1 MAYIKKFTNGAGF
14 TGEYWRLTG
23 LEINKF
29 TDSIEARISCY
40 KDKASKDENLA
51 PFAHKTFNLK
61 LSDINLLGNI
71 PEQIYEL
78 LPDIKTK
85 TGLASVNEVPFFVD
99 AKSDEPTNQ

>member
-1 MAYIKKFTNGAGF
+1 MAYIKQFTNGAGF

-29 TDSIEARISCY
+29 TDSIETRISCY

-61 LSDINLLGNI
+61 LSDINLAEDI
-71 PEQIYEL
+71 QEEVYKL
-78 LPDIKTK
+78 LPTAKTK
-85 TGLASVNEVPFFVD
+85 TGLASVNEVPFFAD
-99 AKSDEPTNQ
+99 AQVA

>member
-1 MAYIKKFTNGAGF
+1 MAYIKPFTNGAGF

-40 KDKASKDENLA
+40 KDKASRDEKLA

-61 LSDINLLGNI
+61 LSDINLAEDI
-71 PEQIYEL
+71 QEEVYKL
-78 LPDIKTK
+78 LPTAKTK
-85 TGLASVNEVPFFVD
+85 TGLASVNEVPFFAD
-99 AKSDEPTNQ
+99 AQVA

>member
-29 TDSIEARISCY
+29 SNSVEARISCY
-40 KDKASKDENLA
+40 KDKGSRDTNLA

-61 LSDINLLGNI
+61 LSDINLAEDIQEEVYKL
-71 PEQIYEL
+71 
-78 LPDIKTK
+78 IKTAKSK
-85 TGLASVNEVPFFVD
+85 TGVASINEKPFFED
-99 AKSDEPTNQ
+99 ATEA

>member
-1 MAYIKKFTNGAGF
+1 MAYIKPFTNGSGF

-61 LSDINLLGNI
+61 LSDINLAEDI
-71 PEQIYEL
+71 QEEVYKL
-78 LPDIKTK
+78 LLTAKTK
-85 TGLASVNEVPFFVD
+85 TGLASVNEVPFFAD
-99 AKSDEPTNQ
+99 AQVLK

>member
-29 TDSIEARISCY
+29 SNSVEARISCY
-40 KDKASKDENLA
+40 KDKGSRDTNLA

-61 LSDINLLGNI
+61 LSDIDLSKDIQEEVYKL
-71 PEQIYEL
+71 
-78 LPDIKTK
+78 IKTAKSK
-85 TGLASVNEVPFFVD
+85 TGVASINEKPFFQD
-99 AKSDEPTNQ
+99 AIEA

>member
-1 MAYIKKFTNGAGF
+1 MAYIKQFTNGAGF

-61 LSDINLLGNI
+61 LSDINLAEDI
-71 PEQIYEL
+71 QEEVYKL
-78 LPDIKTK
+78 LLTAKSK
-85 TGLASVNEVPFFVD
+85 TGLASLNEVPFFAD
-99 AKSDEPTNQ
+99 AQVLK

>member
-1 MAYIKKFTNGAGF
+1 MAYIKPFTNGSGF

-61 LSDINLLGNI
+61 LSDINLAEDI
-71 PEQIYEL
+71 QEEVYKL
-78 LPDIKTK
+78 LLTAKSK
-85 TGLASVNEVPFFVD
+85 TGLASVNEVPFFAD
-99 AKSDEPTNQ
+99 AQVA